1 MEDDAAVIY
10 GLEFQV
16 YLASIAS
23 LLYLYVHFSTLIIA
37 YESENI
43 TLSTQTNRIGKHCS
57 TYLLYLFV
65 CKNLY
70 FNSHEQLNLI
80 SLAFPFA

>member
-23 LLYLYVHFSTLIIA
+23 LLYLYLHFSTLIIA
-37 YESENI
+37 YESEN
-43 TLSTQTNRIGKHCS
+43 TNLSTQINRIGKHCS
-57 TYLLYLFV
+57 AYLLYLFV
-65 CKNLY
+65 CTNWYLTPMNNY
-70 FNSHEQLNLI
+70 I
-80 SLAFPFA
+80 I